1 MDNEEKSMQEEALT
15 YHKIDPPGK
24 LSIFTTKPADTQWD
38 LTLAYSPGVAAP
50 CMEIH
55 NNEEDS
61 YVYTGK
67 GNLVAV
73 VSNGTAVLGLGDI
86 GPSASKP
93 VMEGKGVL
101 FKRFADIN
109 VFDIEITPSTVEE
122 VVSTVKALE
131 PTFGGINLEDI
142 KAPECFE
149 IERQLR
155 SQLNIPVFHDDQHGT
170 AIISGAALINAA
182 DIISKDISDL
192 KIVFSGAGA
201 SAIATAKFYVSLG
214 AKKENIVMVD
224 SKGILSNKRDD
235 INEYKQEFSSE
246 EEGNLSDAMDGSD
259 VFVGLSIGGLVSEE
273 MVRSMAN
280 DPIIF
285 AMANPDPEIGYYEA
299 KAVRDDTVIMAT
311 GRSDFPNQVNNVL
324 GFPFIFRGA
333 LDVRAKDINE
343 EMKIAASQALAD
355 LARKDVIDDVVQA
368 YGGDKIEFGPDYIIP
383 KPVDPRVLFEVAPK
397 VAEAAM
403 ESGVAR
409 QTIDLKEYQKSLQT
423 RLKKSQKANDL
434 ALKSL

>member
-1 MDNEEKSMQEEALT
+1 M
-15 YHKIDPPGK
+15 
-24 LSIFTTKPADTQWD
+24 
-38 LTLAYSPGVAAP
+38 
-50 CMEIH
+50 
-55 NNEEDS
+55 
-61 YVYTGK
+61 
-67 GNLVAV
+67 
-73 VSNGTAVLGLGDI
+73 
-86 GPSASKP
+86 
-93 VMEGKGVL
+93 
-101 FKRFADIN
+101 
-109 VFDIEITPSTVEE
+109 
-122 VVSTVKALE
+122 
-131 PTFGGINLEDI
+131 
-142 KAPECFE
+142 
-149 IERQLR
+149 
-155 SQLNIPVFHDDQHGT
+155 
-170 AIISGAALINAA
+170 
-182 DIISKDISDL
+182 
-192 KIVFSGAGA
+192 
-201 SAIATAKFYVSLG
+201 
-214 AKKENIVMVD
+214 
-224 SKGILSNKRDD
+224 
-235 INEYKQEFSSE
+235 
-246 EEGNLSDAMDGSD
+246 
-259 VFVGLSIGGLVSEE
+259 FVGLSIGGLVSEE